1 MYVRGRVP
9 SLLARVQTP
18 RAASLMQDERENRRN
33 SYMMYANVKSQAIH
47 RLGGHACVKRREI
60 V

>member
-1 MYVRGRVP
+1 
-9 SLLARVQTP
+9 
-18 RAASLMQDERENRRN
+18 MQDERENRRN
-33 SYMMYANVKSQAIH
+33 SYMMFANVKSQAIH